1 MHTPIE
7 SKSQERSLTTTSYGV
22 LSVLALREHSTY
34 ELTRQ
39 MRLSLHY
46 LWPRAE
52 SNVYAEP
59 KRLVAAGLA
68 EAREEWNGGR
78 RRTVYSITEAGRTAL
93 ADWLASPSSRQRYE
107 SEALLK
113 VFFAENGTQDDLLA
127 SIRAL
132 REDAVAALEH
142 FQRVADRY
150 QEGEG
155 QYPERFPLSALVARL
170 LSEQQAATARWAA
183 WAEELVSEW
192 HTPSGADAEW
202 GVETLRATGE
212 EFPLPK
218 DPVRE
223 VVQTRHPAR
232 AMTTPSSME
241 KSGSLVRPPATF
253 EPEDP
258 ISPHKLV

>member
-1 MHTPIE
+1 MNTPIE
-7 SKSQERSLTTTSYGV
+7 RKSQERSLTTTSYAV
-22 LSVLALREHSTY
+22 LSVLALGDHSTY

-59 KRLVAAGLA
+59 KRLVTAGLA
-68 EAREEWNGGR
+68 ESREEWNGSR
-78 RRTVYSITEAGRTAL
+78 RRTVYSITSAGRSAL
-93 ADWLASPSSRQRYE
+93 ADWLASPSACQRYE
-107 SEALLK
+107 SESVLK
-113 VFFAENGTQDDLLA
+113 VFFAENGTLDDLLT

-150 QEGEG
+150 AAGEG
-155 QYPERFPLSALVARL
+155 QYPERFALSALVARL
-170 LSEQQAATARWAA
+170 LSEQQAATTRWAA
-183 WAEELVSEW
+183 WAEQLVSEW
-192 HTPSGADAEW
+192 DTPSGADAEW

-212 EFPLPK
+212 EFPLRE

-223 VVQTRHPAR
+223 VMQGHAAARADEGDPGAHPAN
-232 AMTTPSSME
+232 SSRVHTVYPPPE
-241 KSGSLVRPPATF
+241 EERPRN
-253 EPEDP
+253 
-258 ISPHKLV
+258 